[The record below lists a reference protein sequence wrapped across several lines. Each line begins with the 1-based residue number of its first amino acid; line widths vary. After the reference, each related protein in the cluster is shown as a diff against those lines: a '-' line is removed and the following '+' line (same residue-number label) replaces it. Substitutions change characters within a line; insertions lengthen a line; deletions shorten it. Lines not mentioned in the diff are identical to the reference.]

1 MTRQLLISIIV
12 LLDLVLTPLASTAQQ
27 QEPTIYTYVAHW
39 NVPRAQRAEFTA
51 NVEKNTRPVMER
63 DVC

>member
-39 NVPRAQRAEFTA
+39 NVARAQRAEFTA